1 MAQVQRSA
9 ATLRI
14 SGDDLQPAEITRL
27 LGCDPSAAQAKGD
40 QIIGRNTG
48 SARIAST
55 GMWRLVAFKREPE
68 DLDGQITELL
78 SKVTDDLN
86 VWGSIARTYQLD
98 LFCSL
103 FMGGSNEGLSI
114 SPESMIALGLRHI
127 ELDLDLYG
135 VDEAVSKDGDKSD
148 LPKRSSCAARRPNAT
163 ISVQTRR

>member
-27 LGCDPSAAQAKGD
+27 LGCEPSAAQTKGE

-55 GMWRLVAFKREPE
+55 GMWRLVASKREPE
-68 DLDGQITELL
+68 DLDGQIAELL
-78 SKVTDDLN
+78 SKLTDDLN
-86 VWGSIARTYQLD
+86 VWGSIAQTYQLD
-98 LFCSL
+98 LFCGL

-114 SPESMIALGLRHI
+114 SPESMAALGLRHI
-127 ELDLDLYG
+127 QLGLDIYG
-135 VDEAVSKDGDKSD
+135 GDEATPKDGGKSD
-148 LPKRSSCAARRPNAT
+148 LL
-163 ISVQTRR
+163 